1 MNRLTWAT
9 EALRLATRLL
19 RRDRG
24 DWTRA
29 LMAEA
34 DEVPARRRPA
44 WLAGGFWLTASQARL
59 VRRLG
64 YPAAFAA
71 AAAGTAWTAWSGP
84 PGDAAIAI
92 NRVDVITIAVILAG
106 LPLVVRRARGPA
118 SRSRAARLV
127 RAGGVAPGLAP
138 VLVHGGVA

>member
-19 RRDRG
+19 RADRRE
-24 DWTRA
+24 WTQA

-71 AAAGTAWTAWSGP
+71 AAAGTAWTPGSCP
-84 PGDAAIAI
+84 PRDPAIP
-92 NRVDVITIAVILAG
+92 VHPGG
-106 LPLVVRRARGPA
+106 LVTSPGVLPRPPLVVPPA
-118 SRSRAARLV
+118 
-127 RAGGVAPGLAP
+127 P
-138 VLVHGGVA
+138 